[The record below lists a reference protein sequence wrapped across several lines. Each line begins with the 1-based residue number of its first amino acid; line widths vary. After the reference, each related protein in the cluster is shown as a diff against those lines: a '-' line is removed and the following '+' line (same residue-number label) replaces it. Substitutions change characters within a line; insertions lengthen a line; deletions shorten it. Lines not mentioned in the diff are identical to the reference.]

1 MRQILVRLRIQ
12 PALDRVRGERHDECL
27 ESPVTFTLVDRDD
40 LRCNHLRSFEP
51 RQVPNSPGNS
61 NVCAHRKTPMPAEV
75 APATARTRVG
85 AGALQRVHDTMEARE
100 ISTPGPLKA
109 TLCLGFNPLKVRSGY
124 VAFKVHSRMLAC
136 PT

>member
-51 RQVPNSPGNS
+51 RQVPYSPGNS

-100 ISTPGPLKA
+100 DQ
-109 TLCLGFNPLKVRSGY
+109 
-124 VAFKVHSRMLAC
+124 HSRPPESDAVFG
-136 PT
+136 